1 MEIKGSVVVEGI
13 AAGFI
18 RFFNQDYEKRI
29 QGYVKESPEREKEKF
44 EKARQGA
51 ASDLNN
57 LLKDREKLSESEGE
71 ILEAHQLLAEDMSL
85 KETIVNYIE
94 QGEAAPDGVLKA
106 VSDFKAMFDDIDD
119 EYLCCR

>member
-1 MEIKGSVVVEGI
+1 MCPTVTAALTAPSKIGASAISTLISSSNKSMAVWELKIPLPKSAKGSGSVVVEGI

-57 LLKDREKLSESEGE
+57 LFPPPQRCL
-71 ILEAHQLLAEDMSL
+71 
-85 KETIVNYIE
+85 
-94 QGEAAPDGVLKA
+94 
-106 VSDFKAMFDDIDD
+106 
-119 EYLCCR
+119 